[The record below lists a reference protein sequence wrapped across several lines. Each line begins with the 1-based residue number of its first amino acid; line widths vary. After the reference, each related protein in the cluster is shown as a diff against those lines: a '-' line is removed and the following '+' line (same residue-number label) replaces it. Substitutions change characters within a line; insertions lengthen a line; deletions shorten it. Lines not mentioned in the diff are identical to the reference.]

1 MILSVCRGCVSESR
15 SDLSL
20 STVSRTTPRP
30 KLGSKIFNQAM
41 PASRPVLDLFENQ
54 PSLSVDVD
62 DLGKLTCGRNVHC
75 CCLLVDRVVFLGISV
90 NYNKVQVRL
99 KRPPLFAPLLPN
111 MRPSLVNLLSIV
123 LLVQYTVG
131 DLYFMVENA
140 KVFQCRGVSSV
151 LDIPEKEIRV
161 TDTRGR
167 EVHYITAPGE
177 FVIHF
182 GKINVKRNLQHLA
195 GEISINLQVPIGGG
209 GPFGIKWDIPYS
221 AVPQKKLIGG
231 YTCDAQSGY
240 VKDGDRNVCRYCD
253 LCQSTAKVERDLS
266 SGHKFL
272 PELGGSEQMFSTMC
286 AEISPRTYTLT
297 RTVRLPSKEELQEMV
312 NQKFNG
318 MDSGLK
324 SKFKIGKGKFQV
336 YLNLKSSPN
345 PPQDSDSFYSSI
357 KGCQCCARGGGGLFC
372 RGCKEKCKSQY
383 AEQCLAPG
391 TQTVACYT
399 VDYSFRA
406 SENYGDVQKF
416 LRDNNFVDNGP
427 SAPMGGGVGGG
438 SGGSQHACINA
449 INSPTYQRYCKTHNC
464 KLSTLFNDRY
474 DSPHNRYPIFSL
486 FYDIVKGTLSDGQSP
501 PAVEKLNDSSPT
513 KVESPPQSVVCTG
526 KSVEQQVEQKTLTTT
541 NSTDVKSQEDSTLM
555 VSFEHPN

>member
-1 MILSVCRGCVSESR
+1 
-15 SDLSL
+15 
-20 STVSRTTPRP
+20 
-30 KLGSKIFNQAM
+30 M

-62 DLGKLTCGRNVHC
+62 DLGKLTCGRNVHRR
-75 CCLLVDRVVFLGISV
+75 CLLVDRVVFLGISV
-90 NYNKVQVRL
+90 NYNKVQVRNACQL
-99 KRPPLFAPLLPN
+99 TAVSARQPATVVPRKLVRVEFFKTTATVRPTVAQHASVACQPLINCLIGAVYG
-111 MRPSLVNLLSIV
+111 RRSV
-123 LLVQYTVG
+123 LYG
-131 DLYFMVENA
+131 RKCEIN
-140 KVFQCRGVSSV
+140 SV

-240 VKDGDRNVCRYCD
+240 VKDGDRN
-253 LCQSTAKVERDLS
+253 STAKVERDLS

-345 PPQDSDSFYSSI
+345 SPQDSDSFYSSI

-464 KLSTLFNDRY
+464 KLSTYFNDRY
-474 DSPHNRYPIFSL
+474 DSPHNRYP
-486 FYDIVKGTLSDGQSP
+486 KGTLSGGQIP

-513 KVESPPQSVVCTG
+513 KDESPPQSVVCTG

>member
-1 MILSVCRGCVSESR
+1 
-15 SDLSL
+15 
-20 STVSRTTPRP
+20 
-30 KLGSKIFNQAM
+30 M

-90 NYNKVQVRL
+90 NYNKVQVRNACQLTAVSAWQPATVVPRKLVRVDL

-111 MRPSLVNLLSIV
+111 MRPSLVNFLSIV

-240 VKDGDRNVCRYCD
+240 VKDGDPAIVIYASRLQKWKEICR
-253 LCQSTAKVERDLS
+253 LGTK
-266 SGHKFL
+266 
-272 PELGGSEQMFSTMC
+272 LGGSEQMFSTMC

-345 PPQDSDSFYSSI
+345 PPQDSDSFYSSM

-391 TQTVACYT
+391 TQSVACYT

-427 SAPMGGGVGGG
+427 SASMGGGVGGG

-464 KLSTLFNDRY
+464 KLSTLFNDHYRLA
-474 DSPHNRYPIFSL
+474 DMIHLIIGVL
-486 FYDIVKGTLSDGQSP
+486 FFLCFTILLLLCANKGTLSDGQSP

-513 KVESPPQSVVCTG
+513 KVEPPPQSVTG

-555 VSFEHPN
+555 VSFGHPN

>member
-1 MILSVCRGCVSESR
+1 
-15 SDLSL
+15 
-20 STVSRTTPRP
+20 
-30 KLGSKIFNQAM
+30 M

-62 DLGKLTCGRNVHC
+62 DLGKLTSG
-75 CCLLVDRVVFLGISV
+75 LFEYGFMKPGGAI
-90 NYNKVQVRL
+90 L

-345 PPQDSDSFYSSI
+345 PPQDSDSFYSSM

-391 TQTVACYT
+391 TQSVACYT

-427 SAPMGGGVGGG
+427 SASMGGGVGGG

-464 KLSTLFNDRY
+464 KLSTYFNGRY
-474 DSPHNRYPIFSL
+474 DSPHNRCPIFSL
-486 FYDIVKGTLSDGQSP
+486 FYDIVVKGTLSDGQSP

-513 KVESPPQSVVCTG
+513 KVEPPPQSVVCTG
-526 KSVEQQVEQKTLTTT
+526 KSVEQQVEQKTLATT

-555 VSFEHPN
+555 VSFGHPN

>member
-1 MILSVCRGCVSESR
+1 
-15 SDLSL
+15 
-20 STVSRTTPRP
+20 
-30 KLGSKIFNQAM
+30 
-41 PASRPVLDLFENQ
+41 
-54 PSLSVDVD
+54 
-62 DLGKLTCGRNVHC
+62 
-75 CCLLVDRVVFLGISV
+75 
-90 NYNKVQVRL
+90 
-99 KRPPLFAPLLPN
+99 LFATLLPN
-111 MRPSLVNLLSIV
+111 MRPLLVNLLSIA

-140 KVFQCRGVSSV
+140 KVFQCRGTNSV

-416 LRDNNFVDNGP
+416 LRENNFVDNGP
-427 SAPMGGGVGGG
+427 SSPMGGGVGGG
-438 SGGSQHACINA
+438 SGGNQQACINA
-449 INSPTYQRYCKTHNC
+449 INSPTYQRYCKTH
-464 KLSTLFNDRY
+464 RY
-474 DSPHNRYPIFSL
+474 DTFDYWHSFFSL
-486 FYDIVKGTLSDGQSP
+486 LYDFIVVKEAIPESQVP
-501 PAVEKLNDSSPT
+501 PAVEKLDASSPS
-513 KVESPPQSVVCTG
+513 KDESSPQSVTG
-526 KSVEQQVEQKTLTTT
+526 QTTEQQHEQKPSTT
-541 NSTDVKSQEDSTLM
+541 NPTDEKSQEDSTLM
-555 VSFEHPN
+555 VSFDHPN